1 MMGKRIICVLALSV
15 VVTVPL
21 FAVVKANAT
30 NENAQVFAAPGLV
43 ALTAGGATSLGFS
56 GKGKHVISFSAE
68 CSIAGPSVSSWGGI
82 QIILD
87 GAVLSPTGSD
97 DAFCTD
103 WNGNNSHDQWVVAH
117 YRVVT
122 PVLLS
127 GAHTVQIQASPNF
140 ANSIRLDDTSLIVEK

>member
-1 MMGKRIICVLALSV
+1 MGKRIVCMVGLVVL
-15 VVTVPL
+15 VTVPL
-21 FAVVKANAT
+21 LARVVTSAT
-30 NENAQVFAAPGLV
+30 NENAQTFGASGGLV
-43 ALTAGGATSLGFS
+43 ALTEGGATSLTFS

-68 CSIAGPSVSSWGGI
+68 CSMAGNSISSWGGI

-87 GAVLSPTGSD
+87 GVVLSPTGSD

-117 YRVVT
+117 YRVAT
-122 PVLLS
+122 PALVFGS
-127 GAHTVQIQASPNF
+127 HTVQVQATPNF